1 LAAEIISGVKVVGA
15 AVLGATKA
23 ALVGPDDPA
32 ADAGAEPDAI
42 ALVMAAE
49 AGAEAAA
56 EEDAELAGVLLELDP
71 QALTT
76 SALAATTANS
86 IARVVRV

>member
-1 LAAEIISGVKVVGA
+1 M
-15 AVLGATKA
+15 LGATKA
-23 ALVGPDDPA
+23 DVAAPDDGA
-32 ADAGAEPDAI
+32 AAEPDA
-42 ALVMAAE
+42 APEDGAAADDAAGPAADDAAE
-49 AGAEAAA
+49 PAA
-56 EEDAELAGVLLELDP
+56 DDDDDDELAVLLELEP